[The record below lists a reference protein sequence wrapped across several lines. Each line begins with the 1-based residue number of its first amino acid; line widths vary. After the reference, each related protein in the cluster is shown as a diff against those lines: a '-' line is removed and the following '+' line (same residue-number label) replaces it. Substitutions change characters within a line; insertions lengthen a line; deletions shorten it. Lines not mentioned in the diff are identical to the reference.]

1 MVPRESICA
10 GGPEFSRL
18 AYGTWRILG
27 SEPTPAEILDR
38 LKTSADCGITT
49 IDTAEIY
56 GTYRVEEALGA
67 ALRIDPG
74 FRNRIEIVSKCGI
87 QFPCPAHPECRN
99 AHYDATAANIVSAAE
114 KSLRL
119 LGTDRLDLFLIH
131 RPDWLTP
138 ADETAK
144 GLNKLLR
151 DGKILAAGVSNFTVH
166 QFELLNSRMDRP
178 LATNQIEFSLLQMD
192 SMDDGVLDQCQ
203 RLRILPMA
211 WSPFAG
217 GQLFSTENPASDRIR
232 AAAAEIS
239 VRHGGATLEQLAL
252 AWIMAHPSR
261 PIPVLGTNQPDRIRA
276 AAKAASIKM
285 DRQDWFALWTAAK
298 GHRIP

>member
-1 MVPRESICA
+1 MVTRESICP
-10 GGPEFSRL
+10 GGPDFSRL
-18 AYGTWRILG
+18 AYGTWRILD
-27 SEPTPAEILDR
+27 SKPAPAEILDR

-56 GTYRVEEALGA
+56 GLYSVEESLGA
-67 ALRIDPG
+67 ALRIEPA

-87 QFPCPAHPECRN
+87 QFPCPAHPGHRN
-99 AHYDATAANIVSAAE
+99 AHYDATAANIISAAE

-119 LGTDRLDLFLIH
+119 LGTDRLDLLLIH

-138 ADETAK
+138 ADETAEA
-144 GLNKLLR
+144 LNKLLR
-151 DGKILAAGVSNFTVH
+151 DGKIRAVGVSNFSVH

-178 LATNQIEFSLLQMD
+178 LATNQIEFSLLHMNA
-192 SMDDGVLDQCQ
+192 MEDGILDQCQ

-217 GQLFSTENPASDRIR
+217 GQLFSTENPASARIR
-232 AAAAEIS
+232 TAAAEIS

-252 AWIMAHPSR
+252 AWILAHPSR
-261 PIPVLGTNQPDRIRA
+261 PIPVIGTNQPDRIRA

>member
-1 MVPRESICA
+1 MVTRESICP

-18 AYGTWRILG
+18 AYGTWRILD
-27 SEPTPAEILDR
+27 SKPTPAEILER

-56 GTYRVEEALGA
+56 GLYQVEESLGA
-67 ALRIDPG
+67 ALRMEPA

-87 QFPCPAHPECRN
+87 QFPCPAHPGRRN
-99 AHYDATAANIVSAAE
+99 AHYDATAANIISAAE

-131 RPDWLTP
+131 RPDWLTS
-138 ADETAK
+138 ADETAEA
-144 GLNKLLR
+144 LNKLLR

-178 LATNQIEFSLLQMD
+178 LATNQIEFSLLHMNA
-192 SMDDGVLDQCQ
+192 MEDGILDQCQ

-276 AAKAASIKM
+276 AVKAASIRI
-285 DRQDWFALWTAAK
+285 DRQDWFVLWTAAK